1 MQCPLCQ
8 CQECTNYPNHLRQ
21 TSFKCKNCG
30 TFTLNA
36 VAANVIGDDGYK
48 LAAYVFDKNQLGITP
63 TFYSSQRS
71 LTKEFA
77 LTGHSLQEDAPA
89 GSVGVDTA
97 IETFPKTVAE
107 RLDRVLL
114 NLAAVTKHLGQ
125 QIKIGSE
132 GVNPLL
138 CAQNSSEVL
147 FIIEQFAQEGHVK
160 GKTTCLPTE
169 ISLTAKGWNRV
180 ADLQRGLYGPL
191 NKQVFVAMSFDES
204 LDSAWTDGLK
214 LGIADCGYDA
224 LRVDRKQHNEKICDV
239 IIAEIRKSKFL
250 VADFTLHRNGVYFE
264 AGMMMGL
271 GRPVIFACRKEDMAN
286 AHFDTRQYNHIEWET
301 PAELREELKSRIQA
315 TIAP

>member
-1 MQCPLCQ
+1 MA
-8 CQECTNYPNHLRQ
+8 T
-21 TSFKCKNCG
+21 
-30 TFTLNA
+30 
-36 VAANVIGDDGYK
+36 
-48 LAAYVFDKNQLGITP
+48 YVLEQNRLGNTP
-63 TFYSSQRS
+63 TFYSSQKS
-71 LTKEFA
+71 LAEPRQ
-77 LTGHSLQEDAPA
+77 LTQQSLQADAPA
-89 GSVGVDTA
+89 GSVGVDAA

-114 NLAAVTKHLGQ
+114 NIAAVTKHLGQ

-138 CAQNSSEVL
+138 FAQNSGEV
-147 FIIEQFAQEGHVK
+147 FFVIEQFAQEGYIK
-160 GKTTCLPTE
+160 GKTTSLPTE
-169 ISLTAKGWNRV
+169 ISLTAKGLNRA
-180 ADLQRGLYGPL
+180 ADLQRGLFGPL
-191 NKQVFVAMSFDES
+191 NKQVFVAMTFDKS
-204 LDSAWTDGLK
+204 LDAAWTDGLK
-214 LGIADCGYDA
+214 LGIEDCGYDA

-271 GRPVIFACRKEDMAN
+271 GRPVIFTCHKADLDK

-301 PAELREELKSRIQA
+301 PAELRDKLKSRIQA